1 MSDLLSSIG
10 FGGYKETSREAY
22 KKSSERVSEMK
33 KKILSYL
40 KSVGENGATDEEMDI
55 HLGTTAT
62 RSNRPTRLALVESG
76 LVRDSKERRE
86 TSSGS
91 KAIVWVL
98 TPEDEVQAQKNLMDI
113 ESYRKK
119 VKRRLSTLTHEQLK
133 ALDDLM
139 DYWESDDDEPSEE
152 NSDWYLD
159 DLGDNPSGYDSS
171 NG

>member
-1 MSDLLSSIG
+1 MSDLLNSIG
-10 FGGYKETSREAY
+10 FGGGYKETSREAY

-33 KKILSYL
+33 KRILSYL

-55 HLGTTAT
+55 PLGTTAT

-98 TPEDEVQAQKNLMDI
+98 TPEDEVQDQKSLMQV
-113 ESYRKK
+113 ES
-119 VKRRLSTLTHEQLK
+119 
-133 ALDDLM
+133 
-139 DYWESDDDEPSEE
+139 
-152 NSDWYLD
+152 
-159 DLGDNPSGYDSS
+159 
-171 NG
+171 